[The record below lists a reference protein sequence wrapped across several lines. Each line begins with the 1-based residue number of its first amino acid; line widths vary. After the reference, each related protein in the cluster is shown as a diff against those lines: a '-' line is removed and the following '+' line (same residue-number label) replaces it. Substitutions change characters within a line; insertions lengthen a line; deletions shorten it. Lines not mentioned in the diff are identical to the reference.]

1 MRVRR
6 LYVNNRARKM
16 KTDAICLGETFFGF
30 VGLSLLIFLFAR
42 FVRFIWRNK
51 LDSDSY
57 KRFRLK
63 ALYVMAIM
71 TMMGAIFS
79 VFLGTDC

>member
-1 MRVRR
+1 M
-6 LYVNNRARKM
+6 NKRARKM

-30 VGLSLLIFLFAR
+30 VGLALLIFLFAR
-42 FVRFIWRNK
+42 LVRFIWRNK
-51 LDSDSY
+51 LSNDSY

-63 ALYVMAIM
+63 ALYVMVIM
-71 TMMGAIFS
+71 MMMGAILS